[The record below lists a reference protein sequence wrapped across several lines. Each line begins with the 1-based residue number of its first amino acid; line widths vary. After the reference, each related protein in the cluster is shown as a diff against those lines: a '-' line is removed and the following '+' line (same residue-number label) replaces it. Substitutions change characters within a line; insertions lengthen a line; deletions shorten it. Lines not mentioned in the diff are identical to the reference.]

1 MYVEPKPWEC
11 FVLKAEEIDA
21 LNYLQDGFPVPE
33 RIEWINRGSD
43 QRLLPTTVNQ
53 LLRTLHNDKVSPS
66 VARLRDSA
74 GLRTIFVSE
83 AQRND
88 FADHFSQALKT
99 EKSLRQHV
107 VTAIF
112 KSREQAEEA
121 ALSLLGAGVPQD
133 SFCILSK
140 AGELTEQAAN
150 WPEGHGKLQVT
161 GAAAGGGI
169 LGAIFGLAVFAIPGV
184 GPVAAAGAVAASAVS
199 SVAAISGVIGAT
211 GGALSK
217 VLSDFDVDGLAANYF
232 QREVARGSVFMAID
246 TRLCP
251 SDRDAIAK
259 MLLECGGTVPR
270 R

>member
-43 QRLLPTTVNQ
+43 QKLLPTTVSQ
-53 LLRTLHNDKVSPS
+53 LLRTLHNEKVSPS
-66 VARLRDSA
+66 VARLRESA
-74 GLRTIFVSE
+74 GLRTIFESE
-83 AQRND
+83 SQRNA
-88 FADHFSQALKT
+88 FVEHFNEALKA
-99 EKSLRQHV
+99 EKDLRQHV

-112 KSREQAEEA
+112 RSREQADDA
-121 ALSLLGAGVPQD
+121 TVKLLSAGVEKD

-140 AGELTEQAAN
+140 AGELTDQATN
-150 WPEGHGKLQVT
+150 WPEGHGRLEVT

-169 LGAIFGLAVFAIPGV
+169 MGAIFGLAVFAIPGV
-184 GPVAAAGAVAASAVS
+184 GPVAAAGAAAATAFS

-217 VLSDFDVDGLAANYF
+217 VLSDFDVDGLASNYF

-246 TRLCP
+246 TRLCA
-251 SDRDAIAK
+251 SDRDAISR
-259 MLLECGGTVPR
+259 MLLSCGGKIPR